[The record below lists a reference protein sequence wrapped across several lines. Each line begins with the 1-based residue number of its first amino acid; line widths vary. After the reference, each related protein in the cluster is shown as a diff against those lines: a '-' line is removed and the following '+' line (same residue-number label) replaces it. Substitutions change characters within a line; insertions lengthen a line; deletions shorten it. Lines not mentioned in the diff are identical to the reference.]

1 MTNVLNY
8 IVCQSKLYEHCF
20 NTVSIQSVASFL
32 VQVHNMK
39 QPGGV
44 VPWSDQKKHLHVSNP
59 ILFSKKR

>member
-1 MTNVLNY
+1 MFLLNY

>member
-1 MTNVLNY
+1 MFLLNY

-39 QPGGV
+39 QPVGV
-44 VPWSDQKKHLHVSNP
+44 VPWSDQKKTSTCFQSNP
-59 ILFSKKR
+59 LL